1 MPPEERF
8 VPRFTAE
15 PPQELLPYGRWADR
29 LGEEF
34 LAACLTLGDEIGQLG
49 DLVWYPDRT
58 WGGRTYVPVTSRTS
72 AGLEVYGAVS
82 YAPAVEDDQ
91 EPEHFRTT
99 ADWTEETVEAN
110 PEWTIDV
117 CEEVVGGWRGELGNV
132 AAMTLVWGTP
142 VVDRVAVATA
152 ELAGVTVDQCLLIEN
167 RFTLLAPDDYRG
179 DTLDVAVF
187 DGIGRELARESLYAD
202 DGEDDEDEAAE
213 SDA

>member
-1 MPPEERF
+1 
-8 VPRFTAE
+8 
-15 PPQELLPYGRWADR
+15 
-29 LGEEF
+29 
-34 LAACLTLGDEIGQLG
+34 
-49 DLVWYPDRT
+49 
-58 WGGRTYVPVTSRTS
+58 
-72 AGLEVYGAVS
+72 
-82 YAPAVEDDQ
+82 
-91 EPEHFRTT
+91 
-99 ADWTEETVEAN
+99 
-110 PEWTIDV
+110 
-117 CEEVVGGWRGELGNV
+117 
-132 AAMTLVWGTP
+132 MTLVWGTP